1 MYTLCKCSMYQVSS
15 IKYQTLLIWAILS
28 FAPTFFYFYVGEE
41 AVFTLNS
48 LEMWQHQEFKNVV
61 MYGSTGVG
69 GRPPLF
75 SWVMIP
81 VALLLGW
88 ENVLVAARIV
98 TVMATIGTS
107 FTIAWLALQL
117 WRDKLICW
125 IAAVL
130 YLVTVDVMLYVGWL
144 SYADSLYTMFIVIS
158 IALAWIACLR
168 NSHKMLAAA
177 FFTAFIAF
185 LTKAF
190 TIYLFLGVSI
200 LVLCGDTYYRR
211 FLLSTRAWLAYIVG
225 LLLPLMWL
233 NFGTTDLSQG
243 SRMSHDILNKLAA
256 PDMGSYFLRLVS
268 HPAEGLARLF
278 PASFFVAYFLLSQ
291 RATIFRNAAV
301 RTSLLIALLNYLP
314 YLIMPEGGIRYV
326 IPVYSFVVLAAA
338 YLVAQKSSPFKIKN
352 WLIGMLLVGTVL
364 KVLAFPYYQKAWR
377 GENYKLMA
385 SEILARYGQ
394 YPLYVTDTSSVGL
407 SVAASINS
415 MRVGQLAITLPPGE
429 FEEGIV
435 IANAP
440 DDLQGTLL
448 KELRVGGKD
457 VVYLICRGAAC
468 GAKIN

>member
-1 MYTLCKCSMYQVSS
+1 MNQISN
-15 IKYQTLLIWAILS
+15 IKYPTLLFWAILS
-28 FAPTFFYFYVGEE
+28 FIPTLFYFYVGEE

-48 LEMWQHQEFKNVV
+48 LEMWQHQEFKNVM

-98 TVMATIGTS
+98 TVVATIGTS
-107 FTIAWLALQL
+107 FILAWLAMQL
-117 WRDKLICW
+117 WRDKLIGW
-125 IAAVL
+125 IAAIL

-144 SYADSLYTMFIVIS
+144 SYADTLYTLFIVLS
-158 IALAWIACLR
+158 IALAWVACLR
-168 NSHKMLAAA
+168 HSHKMLVAVFVAA
-177 FFTAFIAF
+177 FAAF

-190 TIYLFLGVSI
+190 TVYLFLGVSL
-200 LVLCGDTYYRR
+200 LVLSSDTYYRR
-211 FLLSTRAWLAYIVG
+211 FLLGPRAWQAYVAG
-225 LLLPLMWL
+225 LVLPLLWL

-243 SRMSHDILNKLAA
+243 SRMSHDILSKLAA
-256 PDMGSYFLRLVS
+256 PDMGAYLLRLVS
-268 HPAEGLARLF
+268 HPAEALARLF
-278 PASFFVAYFLLSQ
+278 PASFFVAYFLLRQ
-291 RATIFRNAAV
+291 RVAVFRDAAV
-301 RTSLLIALLNYLP
+301 RISLLIALLNYLP
-314 YLIMPEGGIRYV
+314 YLFMPEGGVRYV

-352 WLIGMLLVGTVL
+352 WFIGMLLVGTVL
-364 KVLAFPYYQKAWR
+364 KVLAFPYYQKVWR

-385 SEILARYGQ
+385 SEILTGYGQ
-394 YPLYVTDTSSVGL
+394 HPLYVTDTSSVGL

-415 MRVGQLAITLPPGE
+415 MRVGQPAITLPPSD
-429 FEEGIV
+429 FAEGIV

-440 DDLQGTLL
+440 NDLQGTLL